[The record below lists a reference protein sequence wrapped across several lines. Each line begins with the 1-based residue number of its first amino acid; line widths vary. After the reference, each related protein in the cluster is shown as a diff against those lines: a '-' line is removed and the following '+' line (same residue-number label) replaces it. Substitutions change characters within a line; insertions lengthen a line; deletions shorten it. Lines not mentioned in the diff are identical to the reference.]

1 MNKKYL
7 WATVLA
13 ALALNAQAASLDVR
27 GQYRTEQEKYE
38 TRYLLSHELSN
49 GIGGGVEY
57 VVDHTSK
64 SGEGIDQSRW
74 KETEFELYY
83 KYKVSDTLTL
93 LPSVLFQDSKSAG
106 DIAKVGV
113 RANWAF
119 APGWRLDGRIRYE
132 HKTRDTRNLNKQL
145 DNDDTTR
152 TEVWLRKSVNSDIDA
167 YYNLRWDHK
176 LANYAYPDASKN
188 IFEHNIGA
196 SYKLNKTFR
205 PYAEIGYLPD
215 ALIKDKVLTNDWRV
229 RVGSVINF

>member
-7 WATVLA
+7 LATVLA

-64 SGEGIDQSRW
+64 AGEGLDQARW

-83 KYKVSDTLTL
+83 KYKLNDTVTL
-93 LPSVLFQDSKSAG
+93 LPSVLFQDSKSSG
-106 DIAKVGV
+106 DIAKVGL

-119 APGWRLDGRIRYE
+119 APTWRLDGRLRYE
-132 HKTRDTRNLNKQL
+132 HKTRDTKDLSKKW

-152 TEVWLRKSVNSDIDA
+152 TDLWLRKSVNTEIDT
-167 YYNLRWDHK
+167 YYNFRWDHK
-176 LANYAYPDASKN
+176 LADYAYPDKSEDL
-188 IFEHNIGA
+188 FEHNVGA
-196 SYKLNKTFR
+196 TYKLNKTFR
-205 PYAEIGYLPD
+205 PYAEFGYLPD
-215 ALIKDKVLTNDWRV
+215 ALVKNKKLTDDWRI
-229 RVGSVINF
+229 RVGTTINF